1 MRITHLI
8 SALIIAAITT
18 ACSKPTI
25 VEVTIENNLNFP
37 RTHELVE
44 LPLTELS
51 KKIKWDSKV
60 GLIVLNDKGK
70 EVTSQIT
77 TEGLLVF
84 ESQLKANS
92 TQIFTIKEGT
102 TSNYPPLVE
111 CKYRPERKQDFS
123 WENNRVGFRFYGQE
137 LQKQDGPS
145 NGLDL
150 FYKRTDQL
158 ILDKWYKND
167 IAQIASY
174 HVDHGE
180 GCDPYAVGRTLGA
193 GAAALYHNGKAILN
207 SNYVNYEIIDNGP
220 LRATFI
226 LTYPDLHI
234 NNKQITERKRITLD
248 AHSQLTKIE
257 QMYGV
262 DETATVTVGLV
273 KRLNQKDSTLLSE
286 DRQTLFYQEPTDPTN
301 ETIFLSLTFPTAI
314 DSIKV
319 DKYSLPGNKRVLA
332 NTLAFTTIQ
341 PNQSLSYYTGFGWTK
356 YGFKT
361 LEEYQRY
368 IARFTEAQNNPFIIK
383 YKTK

>member
-1 MRITHLI
+1 MRIIYLI
-8 SALIIAAITT
+8 SALIITTVTAA
-18 ACSKPTI
+18 CNKPNSI
-25 VEVTIENNLNFP
+25 EVTIKNKLSFP
-37 RTHELVE
+37 RTYELVE
-44 LPLTELS
+44 LPLTELA
-51 KKIKWDSKV
+51 KKIQWDNQV
-60 GLIVLNDKGK
+60 GLIVLNNKGK

-77 TEGLLVF
+77 TDGLLLF
-84 ESQLKANS
+84 ESLVEANS
-92 TQIFTIKEGT
+92 TQSFTIKEGK
-102 TSNYPPLVE
+102 TSNYSSLVE

-123 WENNRVGFRFYGQE
+123 WENNRVGFRFYGKE

-180 GCDPYAVGRTLGA
+180 GCDPYGVGRTLGA
-193 GAAALYHNGKAILN
+193 GAAALYNNGKAILN
-207 SNYVNYEIIDNGP
+207 SNYVSYEIIDNGP
-220 LRATFI
+220 LRASFI
-226 LTYPDLHI
+226 LTYPDLLI
-234 NNKQITERKRITLD
+234 NDKYIKDKKRITLD

-257 QMYGV
+257 QTYGV
-262 DETATVTVGLV
+262 NETTIVTAGLV
-273 KRLNQKDSTLLSE
+273 KRVNQKDSTLLSQ
-286 DRQTLFYQEPTDPTN
+286 DKQTLFYQEPTDPTN

-314 DSIKV
+314 DSVKV
-319 DKYSLPGNKRVLA
+319 EKYSLPGNKRVLA

-341 PNQSLSYYTGFGWTK
+341 PNQPFSYYTGFGWTK

-361 LEEYQRY
+361 LDEYQRY
-368 IARFTEAQNNPFIIK
+368 IARFTEAQNNPLIIK